1 MEKEKLVITKDNYKG
16 YVELYKAKTM
26 LNIDDSDYIDKLI
39 KKMLIIFGLCCIPIF
54 LTMPLELTGLLTK
67 GVVNCELMLLALCPM
82 AMAAK
87 IYYTFNSLTKKN
99 VSDVKDKY
107 SYVDTKIDVIKLK
120 ESLEEVKILVNDG
133 NIECLKVD
141 EYENYLK
148 IEELKKDYLQET
160 KYDGYVIDLEIEK
173 IELDKPKVKK
183 LVR

>member
-99 VSDVKDKY
+99 VSDVKDN
-107 SYVDTKIDVIKLK
+107 
-120 ESLEEVKILVNDG
+120 LEEVKILVNDG